1 MRPGKK
7 RGKADEKYK
16 MAAIRGNTPKRVK
29 KQSMAEE
36 LMSLV
41 NLEEYSNPV
50 LGLTEDE
57 YLTKTEIASMR
68 KMISGKLW
76 IDTRRFSNR
85 QNQCIPTG
93 MYELFGHQISKS
105 AIDVHAEMSQY
116 FLEPERKALRDV
128 LRKSMKENKLTFSKW
143 ITNLNDIN
151 RPCDEYGLHLL
162 CHCYNRHAC
171 IITAKRLWS
180 SFKGGKMNTYAKI
193 QKCDMILIWLGESK
207 FAEVKPLQNTAQR
220 STQEWQLLSEC
231 VNHLHEKNAKNKTTR
246 KARSVVAT
254 DIATIEHRTKPSMKT
269 DATQGHA
276 SKRKRATIDYRQY
289 HNDGT
294 VIEKSPPLSKKI
306 LPRATGPSET
316 RLAAQEM
323 IKQERTSAKQADKII
338 GTVTVKKELVQSTR
352 ASRIQN
358 KLIKEEPNIRLVH
371 RKEKTPENVRIVV
384 THPSGRLCRHP
395 DRGILGIDELP
406 DLPSAQPASQLRSPP
421 RVSRTPGRSTHVPSV
436 ADITN

>member
-1 MRPGKK
+1 
-7 RGKADEKYK
+7 
-16 MAAIRGNTPKRVK
+16 
-29 KQSMAEE
+29 MAEE

-41 NLEEYSNPV
+41 NVEEYSDPV
-50 LGLTEDE
+50 LGLHEDE
-57 YLTKTEIASMR
+57 YLTKAEVASMR

-93 MYELFGHQISKS
+93 MYELFGQQVTKS

-128 LRKSMKENKLTFSKW
+128 LRKSMKGNKLTFSKW

-171 IITAKRLWS
+171 IITATRLWCT
-180 SFKGGKMNTYAKI
+180 FKTGKMTTYDKLH
-193 QKCDMILIWLGESK
+193 KCDTVLIWLGESK
-207 FAEVKPLQNTAQR
+207 FAEVKPLQTPTPAMLGLI
-220 STQEWQLLSEC
+220 QEWHLLSEC
-231 VNHLHEKNAKNKTTR
+231 INHLHEKNAKNKTTR
-246 KARSVVAT
+246 KARSIIAT
-254 DIATIEHRTKPSMKT
+254 DIAPVETQTK
-269 DATQGHA
+269 A
-276 SKRKRATIDYRQY
+276 STKKDIAQSHTSKCKRASIDYRQY
-289 HNDGT
+289 HNDAT
-294 VIEKSPPLSKKI
+294 VIEKSPPISKKI

-323 IKQERTSAKQADKII
+323 IKQERTSSRHMDKVI
-338 GTVTVKKELVQSTR
+338 GTVMVKREFVQSTR

-371 RKEKTPENVRIVV
+371 RKEKTPENI
-384 THPSGRLCRHP
+384 
-395 DRGILGIDELP
+395 
-406 DLPSAQPASQLRSPP
+406 
-421 RVSRTPGRSTHVPSV
+421 
-436 ADITN
+436 